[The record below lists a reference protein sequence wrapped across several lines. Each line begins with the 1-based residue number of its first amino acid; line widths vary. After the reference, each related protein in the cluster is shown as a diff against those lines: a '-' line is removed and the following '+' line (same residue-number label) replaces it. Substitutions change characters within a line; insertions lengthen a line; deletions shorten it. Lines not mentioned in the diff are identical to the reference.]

1 MPLHD
6 DLLTLARSL
15 VPQYLPPY
23 PPTPAEANL
32 RRGVSTAYYA
42 LFHLLVGEAMTR
54 IVADP
59 SLRSRVARSFQHDRM
74 KSVCKEYSDAKV
86 DSAGQLTIKSGAVI
100 PFQLQDIGA
109 AFVSLQDARHQAD
122 YDTSMSL
129 SHAEADTQV
138 MIAEAAFLDWDAVQA
153 NPAAAVFLTEIFL
166 RCVTK
171 R

>member
-15 VPQYLPPY
+15 VPEYIPRY
-23 PPTPAEANL
+23 PTAPAEANL

-42 LFHLLVGEAMTR
+42 LFHLLVGEAMMR

-59 SLRSRVARSFQHDRM
+59 SLRARVARSFQHDRM
-74 KSVCKEYSDAKV
+74 KHVCQDYSDAKL
-86 DSAGQLTIKSGAVI
+86 DSTGQLTIKSGAVI
-100 PFQLQDIGA
+100 PVPLQDIGT
-109 AFVSLQDARHQAD
+109 AFVSLQNARHQAD
-122 YDTSMSL
+122 YDTGSTL
-129 SHAEADTQV
+129 THAEADTHV
-138 MIAEAAFLDWDAVQA
+138 MSAEAAFLDWATVQA
-153 NPAAAVFLTEIFL
+153 DPAAAVFLTEVFL